1 MDRFTTPF
9 GFNSTAM
16 DVVRG
21 VDLSGK
27 RAIVTGG
34 ATGIGVETS
43 RALAFAGAEVTMAV
57 RRVDEADVVA
67 TQLRESTGNPSI
79 FVRELDLVD
88 LDSVADL
95 AAEWQGPLHILVN
108 NAGIMALPE
117 LERTSEGWEMQF
129 ATNFLGHFALTL
141 GLYEALAAA
150 DGARVVSV
158 SSSAHARGPVF
169 FDDPHFNFIPY
180 DPWLAYAQSKTA
192 NVLMSVEL
200 THRWSGVGILSNA
213 LNPGAIPTNLQKHI
227 GGMKTPVNLRK
238 TPQQGA
244 ATSVLL
250 AASPLLDGIGGRY
263 FENCIEAGLL
273 EARPGD
279 FSGGVAPYALD
290 PENSRRLW
298 RMASEL
304 ISASPPLA

>member
-9 GFNSTAM
+9 GFTSTAM

-34 ATGIGVETS
+34 ATGIGLETT
-43 RALAFAGAEVTMAV
+43 RALAAAGAEVTMAV
-57 RRVDEADVVA
+57 RRVEDAEAIA
-67 TQLRESTGNPSI
+67 AQLRGSTGNQSV
-79 FVRELDLVD
+79 FVQVLDLVD
-88 LDSVADL
+88 LDSVAEL
-95 AAEWQGPLHILVN
+95 AAGWQGPLHILVN
-108 NAGIMALPE
+108 NAGIMAVPE
-117 LERTSEGWEMQF
+117 LERTSEGWELQF

-158 SSSAHARGPVF
+158 SSSAHTRGPVF

-192 NVLMSVEL
+192 NVLMAVEL
-200 THRWSGVGILSNA
+200 THRWSGVGIFSNA

-227 GGMKTPVNLRK
+227 GAMKTPANLRK

-250 AASPLLDGIGGRY
+250 AASPLLEGIGGRY

-290 PENSRRLW
+290 PENAKRLW
-298 RMASEL
+298 RTASEL